1 MTSKRLEIAR
11 GKHVLKSVFDG
22 KDFDVVF
29 HDPVVYPPAA
39 VLAENLPVLRAFHAR
54 EGLYANPW
62 ICWKHLCRVGYIA
75 REGYGVFRV
84 EVDGNVANRAAEA
97 C

>member
-22 KDFDVVF
+22 YDFDVVF

-54 EGLYANPW
+54 EGL
-62 ICWKHLCRVGYIA
+62 H
-75 REGYGVFRV
+75 
-84 EVDGNVANRAAEA
+84 AAGSISA
-97 C
+97 VSVTSLAKATAYSG